1 MSPPEK
7 PIPILGLEDFVLKS
21 YALFEQYGRDD
32 LSNERMLLPRYQNL
46 RRFVRSVKGVA
57 YSDGQVGR
65 ESDKVSSTGGQAN
78 NPYFGLADY
87 HFWRRA
93 MERLPMKDVDPMVR
107 SRFTLMR
114 DDKVATAG
122 SCFAQHISRTLQKNG
137 FNYYIAERGNGLLP
151 EETQQRNYG
160 VFSALFGNLYTTR
173 QLLQLF
179 DRVYDTFVPTENYWV
194 RDDGKLVDSFRPQI
208 EPEGFASIQEL
219 ENSRA
224 EHFMAVREMF
234 ERLDV
239 FVFTLGLTEA
249 WRSRIDGAVYPLAP
263 DVVAGKMGQA
273 AHEFVNFGVSEVVND
288 MQLFIQKLLGVNP
301 RARMILTVS
310 PVPLI
315 ATYED
320 RHVLV
325 SNTYSKSVL
334 RVAAEEISQR
344 NTMCDY
350 FPSFEIITG
359 NYTKGEYFESD
370 LRSVKAEGVE
380 HVMRSF
386 LAHYTAAE
394 KQVNSFDQELM
405 REIASMAEVVCDEE
419 AIDASH

>member
-173 QLLQLF
+173 
-179 DRVYDTFVPTENYWV
+179 
-194 RDDGKLVDSFRPQI
+194 
-208 EPEGFASIQEL
+208 
-219 ENSRA
+219 
-224 EHFMAVREMF
+224 
-234 ERLDV
+234 
-239 FVFTLGLTEA
+239 
-249 WRSRIDGAVYPLAP
+249 
-263 DVVAGKMGQA
+263 
-273 AHEFVNFGVSEVVND
+273 
-288 MQLFIQKLLGVNP
+288 
-301 RARMILTVS
+301 
-310 PVPLI
+310 
-315 ATYED
+315 
-320 RHVLV
+320 
-325 SNTYSKSVL
+325 
-334 RVAAEEISQR
+334 IS
-344 NTMCDY
+344 
-350 FPSFEIITG
+350 S
-359 NYTKGEYFESD
+359 
-370 LRSVKAEGVE
+370 
-380 HVMRSF
+380 
-386 LAHYTAAE
+386 
-394 KQVNSFDQELM
+394 
-405 REIASMAEVVCDEE
+405 
-419 AIDASH
+419 